1 MTLLRLSPDGE
12 RLRRIAKAHAAGELS
27 TPDYRRIRSDV
38 IESFAQDGLG
48 DVSGDDTQ
56 QRWFERPTPL
66 PPIADHVE
74 DTVRDARKA
83 SQGSGSPP
91 VALTLPKPRRHR
103 LWLGLGIGVLA
114 IVIAFATLIA

>member
-83 SQGSGSPP
+83 SPVSPAGI
-91 VALTLPKPRRHR
+91 VDLPRPRRHR

-114 IVIAFATLIA
+114 IVIATFIA

>member
-56 QRWFERPTPL
+56 QRCFERPTPL

-74 DTVRDARKA
+74 DTLRDARKA
-83 SQGSGSPP
+83 LRGSPL
-91 VALTLPKPRRHR
+91 VADNLPPAHRHR
-103 LWLGLGIGVLA
+103 LWLGFGIGVLA
-114 IVIAFATLIA
+114 IVIATLIA

>member
-38 IESFAQDGLG
+38 IESFAQEGIG

-56 QRWFERPTPL
+56 QRWFERPIPL

-74 DTVRDARKA
+74 DTLRNAWE
-83 SQGSGSPP
+83 GSPAVP
-91 VALTLPKPRRHR
+91 QISPASPRSRQHSRLWWIGLGAVALAIALAVGLP
-103 LWLGLGIGVLA
+103 
-114 IVIAFATLIA
+114 

>member
-38 IESFAQDGLG
+38 IESFAQAGAA

-56 QRWFERPTPL
+56 QRWLERPAPL
-66 PPIADHVE
+66 PPIADHVME
-74 DTVRDARKA
+74 SAR
-83 SQGSGSPP
+83 SPEA
-91 VALTLPKPRRHR
+91 ALTARPLRRP
-103 LWLGLGIGVLA
+103 LVWLGVGV
-114 IVIAFATLIA
+114 AFAIAVAAVMA

>member
-83 SQGSGSPP
+83 SPRSPP
-91 VALTLPKPRRHR
+91 VALNPRPRWHR
-103 LWLGLGIGVLA
+103 LWLGLGIGVFA
-114 IVIAFATLIA
+114 IVIAIATLTT

>member
-74 DTVRDARKA
+74 DTLRDARKA
-83 SQGSGSPP
+83 SAVSPP
-91 VALTLPKPRRHR
+91 VVLDLPRPRRHR
-103 LWLGLGIGVLA
+103 LWLGLAIGLVA
-114 IVIAFATLIA
+114 IVIVTLIA

>member
-38 IESFAQDGLG
+38 IESFAQDGADDVAG
-48 DVSGDDTQ
+48 DVTQ
-56 QRWFERPTPL
+56 QRRFERPMPL

-74 DTVRDARKA
+74 DTLRDARK
-83 SQGSGSPP
+83 GSPQRAP
-91 VALTLPKPRRHR
+91 DAPPSARPPSPRLR
-103 LWLGLGIGVLA
+103 WLAISVVVLA
-114 IVIAFATLIA
+114 IVIATVMV

>member
-12 RLRRIAKAHAAGELS
+12 RLRRVAKAHAAGELS

-38 IESFAQDGLG
+38 IESFAQDGMG

-56 QRWFERPTPL
+56 QRWFERPIPL

-74 DTVRDARKA
+74 DTLRDAWK
-83 SQGSGSPP
+83 GSPGSPP
-91 VALTLPKPRRHR
+91 VSPAPRPPRQHL
-103 LWLGLGIGVLA
+103 LWFGLGAFLLA
-114 IVIAFATLIA
+114 IAIAANLP

>member
-38 IESFAQDGLG
+38 IESFAQDGIG

-56 QRWFERPTPL
+56 QRWFERPIPL

-74 DTVRDARKA
+74 DTLRETWKN
-83 SQGSGSPP
+83 SSGSPSIGHHEP
-91 VALTLPKPRRHR
+91 PPRRR
-103 LWLGLGIGVLA
+103 LWWLGLAIGALALA
-114 IVIAFATLIA
+114 IVGVVM